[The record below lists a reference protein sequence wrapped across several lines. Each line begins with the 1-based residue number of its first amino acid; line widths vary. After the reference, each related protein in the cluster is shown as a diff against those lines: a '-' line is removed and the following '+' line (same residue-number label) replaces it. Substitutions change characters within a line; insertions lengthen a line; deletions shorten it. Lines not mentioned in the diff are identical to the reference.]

1 MDSEHIAVATSDGVS
16 VADHLARSTSFR
28 IVEVNNGQVSSSTV
42 RPRAT
47 GACGQHATFVD
58 LLSGCKAVVCGGIGQ
73 GAADSLAANGIQPLV
88 VAGGLSI
95 DEAIT
100 RYLTRTLVTTDE
112 RVCLCH

>member
-1 MDSEHIAVATSDGVS
+1 MESEHIAVATSDGVS

-28 IVEVNNGQVSSSTV
+28 IVEVSDGQVSSTTV
-42 RPRAT
+42 RPRPT

-58 LLSGCKAVVCGGIGQ
+58 LLSGCRAVVCGGIGQ

-88 VAGGLSI
+88 VAGRMSI
-95 DEAIT
+95 DEAVT
-100 RYLTRTLVTTDE
+100 RYLTRTLVTTDQ